1 MTGTPPWST
10 VALAPQRSPRFR
22 AACVVCDRR
31 AATTTLSIAVA
42 RVGERQARDAY
53 VVAPARL
60 DVPSC
65 GACRWRRSRPLLL
78 LSLLLL
84 APVPLALGVGRAGSL
99 GVPHL
104 EVGCLL
110 RFVVFLVWLGVVGAL
125 VWRATRSHF
134 DVAFD
139 GQQML
144 YSFRDRERAEAF
156 AADHGTTIVAARAT
170 SEEAVDAGDRGCGS
184 DPGSGDDD

>member
-22 AACVVCDRR
+22 AGCVVCDRR

-42 RVGERQARDAY
+42 RVGEQAAHSAD
-53 VVAPARL
+53 VLAPARL

-65 GACRWRRSRPLLL
+65 GVCRWRRSRPLLL
-78 LSLLLL
+78 LSLLVLE
-84 APVPLALGVGRAGSL
+84 PVPLAFGQGRVGSV
-99 GVPHL
+99 GVPRF
-104 EVGCLL
+104 EVGGVV
-110 RFVVFLVWLGVVGAL
+110 RSVVFMGWFGVVGAL
-125 VWRATRSHF
+125 VWRAKRTAF

-144 YSFRDRERAEAF
+144 YSFRDRERAAAF
-156 AADHGTTIVAARAT
+156 AADHGTTIVAVRAT
-170 SEEAVDAGDRGCGS
+170 GSEDVDAGDRGC
-184 DPGSGDDD
+184 PG

>member
-22 AACVVCDRR
+22 AECVFCDRR
-31 AATTTLSIAVA
+31 AATTTSSIAVA

-78 LSLLLL
+78 LCLLVL
-84 APVPLALGVGRAGSL
+84 APVPLAFGVGRLGSL
-99 GVPHL
+99 GVPHF
-104 EVGCLL
+104 EVGG
-110 RFVVFLVWLGVVGAL
+110 VVRSVVMLGWLGVVGAL

-144 YSFRDRERAEAF
+144 YSFRDQERAAAF
-156 AADHGTTIVAARAT
+156 AADHGTTIVAFRAT

-184 DPGSGDDD
+184 DGGSGDDD